1 MALGATERSRTVNSP
16 ASPSFTLTGLRS
28 AGEIHDAEKHQ
39 TQNLNILLGEMKWG
53 KANSCFAI
61 FVMI

>member
-1 MALGATERSRTVNSP
+1 MAYMGLGARKWGR
-16 ASPSFTLTGLRS
+16 
-28 AGEIHDAEKHQ
+28 